1 MNVRMKSPLGTLQI
15 EAESGAITA
24 IEFVEGEPTTTGDPL
39 LRRAVTQLD
48 EYFRGERDRFELPL
62 APKGTD
68 FQRRVWRELETIP
81 LGTTLSY
88 GELAG
93 RVGDP
98 KASRAVGAANGRNPI
113 AIVVPC
119 HRVIG
124 ADGSLTGYAGG
135 LARKE
140 ALLRLEGSIEPAR
153 CTLPPGPQPVRHD
166 CIPSSHRR
174 ASSIPS

>member
-1 MNVRMKSPLGTLQI
+1 MDSPLGTVEI
-15 EAESGAITA
+15 EAERGAITA
-24 IEFVEGEPTTTGDPL
+24 IRFVEGTTTSTGDPL
-39 LRRAVTQLD
+39 LNEAVAQLAA
-48 EYFRGERDRFELPL
+48 YFRGEREGFELPL
-62 APKGTD
+62 APGGTE
-68 FQRRVWRELETIP
+68 FQRRVWRELERIP
-81 LGTTLSY
+81 YGTTISY
-88 GELAG
+88 GELAR

-98 KASRAVGAANGRNPI
+98 NASRAVGAANGRNPI

-135 LARKE
+135 VALKE
-140 ALLRLEGSIEPAR
+140 ALLRGEGAIGPGR
-153 CTLPPGPQPVRHD
+153 CTLPSGPEPVRHD

>member
-1 MNVRMKSPLGTLQI
+1 MNVRMHSPIGTVEI
-15 EAESGAITA
+15 EAEAGAITA
-24 IEFVEGEPTTTGDPL
+24 IRFVDGPPTSTEDPL
-39 LRRAVTQLD
+39 LRRAVEELRQ
-48 EYFRGERDRFELPL
+48 YFEGRRERFELPL

-135 LARKE
+135 LARKG
-140 ALLRLEGSIEPAR
+140 ALLRLEGSIGPAR
-153 CTLPPGPQPVRHD
+153 CTVPPGPQPVRHD